1 MHGWMEKIPDQV
13 GLLILNSDGGVIS
26 SGGELENEERIGGII
41 HKMVYCADKSD
52 LMPTDN
58 RDPRQPKCLSTSAT
72 NFYAVTLSNQKNLT
86 SPRRMYIPAEPNKI
100 V

>member
-1 MHGWMEKIPDQV
+1 MMHGWMEKIPDQV
-13 GLLILNSDGGVIS
+13 GFLILNSDGGVIS

-58 RDPRQPKCLSTSAT
+58 TDPVNRMSIHLG
-72 NFYAVTLSNQKNLT
+72 NYFYAVTLSNQKIYV
-86 SPRRMYIPAEPNKI
+86 SKRMYIPAEPIN